1 MRPNAKQE
9 QRDKEKKE
17 LNKLRE
23 MGKIQPNPIDLLNDF
38 TGYIKTNFPKS
49 ISSPFYDINKN
60 KLINVGNAKI
70 NLALFY
76 DIMAKY
82 NFEYRLVFGTLLGI
96 YRDGDLIKHDQDI
109 DIGIRPSQLTVLE
122 KALPEL
128 CENGFNVTRYSKNML
143 VSLSR
148 NDEYIDLYIFSDQ
161 PNNTYTC
168 GMYKLWEKDFTSPTE
183 VEFMDRKFNTVS
195 EIEPFLVTY
204 YGQSWKTP
212 IKGISANPKNR

>member
-9 QRDKEKKE
+9 QRDKEKRE
-17 LNKLRE
+17 LAKLIDE
-23 MGKIQPNPIDLLNDF
+23 GKLERKPIDALTDF
-38 TGYIKTNFPKS
+38 TGYIKSNFPKS

-60 KLINVGNAKI
+60 KLINVDNAKV

-82 NFEYRLVFGTLLGI
+82 EFEYRLVFGTLLGI

-109 DIGIRPSQLTVLE
+109 DIGIRPSQLPVLE

-148 NDEYIDLYIFSDQ
+148 NDEYIDLYIF
-161 PNNTYTC
+161 NNQSNGTYTC
-168 GMYKLWEKDFTSPTE
+168 GMYKLWDEDFTSPTE
-183 VEFMDRKFNTVS
+183 LDFMDRRFKTVAK
-195 EIEPFLVTY
+195 IEPFLVTY
-204 YGQSWKTP
+204 YGLSWKTP